1 MPGSAHQEIHMKKL
15 VISCAMLGALA
26 ACQTTDNVVR
36 NTNVNLL
43 SLAKPQLA
51 AGDSYVYYRN
61 GDHEIATVSAV
72 GDDVY
77 SFEVTDGPGDGCTYV
92 GEGFLAPDIQWANCD
107 GSTGTQKITKTGEI
121 WPLKIGNTV
130 SYAVE
135 GTDGTDSWT
144 QTRDCS
150 VVGTA
155 MVTIGTGT
163 IPTYEVVCKDG
174 SNTRTW
180 FYSQSHKWP
189 VKYTKVHKKR
199 GLVDVRELDLGQKA
213 G

>member
-1 MPGSAHQEIHMKKL
+1 MKKL
-15 VISCAMLGALA
+15 VISCALLAALA

-36 NTNVNLL
+36 STNVSLL

-51 AGDSYVYYRN
+51 VGDSYAYYRN
-61 GDHEIATVSAV
+61 GKLEKTTVTAAE
-72 GDDVY
+72 DNVY
-77 SFEVTDGPGDGCTYV
+77 SFEVIDGPDAGCTYV
-92 GEGFLAPDIQWANCD
+92 GEGFLEPDIKWANC
-107 GSTGTQKITKTGEI
+107 GRSAGTQTVTKTGEI
-121 WPLKIGNTV
+121 WPLKVGNTV
-130 SYAVE
+130 SYAAK
-135 GTDGTDSWT
+135 GTDGTDSWQ

-155 MVTIGTGT
+155 MVTLGTNT
-163 IPTYEVVCKDG
+163 IPTYEVVCKDS

-180 FYSQSHKWP
+180 FYSQSHKFP

-199 GLVDVRELDLGQKA
+199 GLQDVRELDLGQKA